1 MIKYKI
7 LYKDTMTSYFLNT
20 TFDTWES
27 AYDYMHNN
35 FEDTS
40 CYSLEEIET
49 KPKLSREEVFET
61 ADKLYFIFM
70 DQLCDSDRAE
80 FVEPDPDNPEGTR
93 DTEKGKELFDDIE
106 ATLEEL

>member
-1 MIKYKI
+1 MFKRIYN
-7 LYKDTMTSYFLNT
+7 YF
-20 TFDTWES
+20 F
-27 AYDYMHNN
+27 A
-35 FEDTS
+35 
-40 CYSLEEIET
+40 